1 MKKLRPVWILF
12 PLILIGIGGGFL
24 WFLAKEADL
33 ELVQQQPV
41 ERVKTVRQPLPE
53 DSIRKEEIIVE
64 ASKEEPIEWPEG
76 TVRNELVFDFQR
88 RSELEAFLRDAKR
101 AGIRDIEVIPALNL
115 VRVRVS
121 DDAEARLAKNL
132 SGNAGVSFN
141 PVVASPEVPAPDGVA
156 ASYLPFGDQALP
168 WIGVPDDNSDWGQ
181 GVRIAILD
189 TGVADHPSLENASIT
204 RMSLLEG
211 SGEDDLGTHGMAVAS
226 LLVGQGEIRGIAP
239 AAELLSIQVLDG
251 EGVGDG
257 FQLAKGII
265 AAVDGGADI
274 INLSLGTHSDIPF
287 LWEAVQYAQQRDVT
301 LVAAGGN
308 DGGGRLMYPAA
319 YSGVVAVGSIDGNG
333 QQVSFSNRGD
343 GLSVMAPGYG
353 LFVAGPDGSMVP
365 MNGTSFSG
373 PIVAGTLAYLQQT
386 LRPGEAVRVLQE
398 NANDAGR
405 PGADGIYGHGIIDIE
420 RVNWRDLPGVYDI
433 AVADHIVDLSGDVPQ
448 VLVTVENRGTAPTAN
463 ILLEVEIGDQIQ
475 RFPIAN
481 LGAGEVGARSIP
493 LVGRLSDKSEL
504 EIFSRVRVPGVDDLR
519 PDNDAKWGQI
529 RFRSPEE
536 DE

>member
-1 MKKLRPVWILF
+1 LKKLRPVWILF

-168 WIGVPDDNSDWGQ
+168 WIGVPDDNSDWGE
-181 GVRIAILD
+181 GIRIAVLD
-189 TGVADHPSLENASIT
+189 TGVADHPSLAGASIE
-204 RMSLLEG
+204 RISVLENPG
-211 SGEDDLGTHGMAVAS
+211 GKENIGTHGAAVAA
-226 LLVGQGEIRGIAP
+226 LLVGQGDVRGIVP
-239 AAELLSIQVLDG
+239 SAELLSVQVLNGD
-251 EGVGDG
+251 GVGDG
-257 FQLAKGII
+257 FQLAKGIM

-274 INLSLGTHSDIPF
+274 INLSLGTTSESLF
-287 LWEAVQYAQQRDVT
+287 LWDAVQYAMQRDVT

-308 DGGGRLMYPAA
+308 EGEGQLMYPAA
-319 YSGVVAVGSIDGNG
+319 YPGVVAVGSIDGNG
-333 QQVSFSNRGD
+333 QQVSFSNRGE
-343 GLSVMAPGYG
+343 GLSVMAPGLG
-353 LFVAGPDGSMVP
+353 LLTAGPDGSIVS
-365 MNGTSFSG
+365 MNGTSFSA
-373 PIVAGTLAYLQQT
+373 PIASGSLAYLQQSV
-386 LRPGEAVRVLQE
+386 RPGEAVRILQDY
-398 NANDAGR
+398 ANDAGQ
-405 PGADGIYGHGIIDIE
+405 PGHDGVYGHGIIDVE
-420 RVNWRDLPGVYDI
+420 RAEWRDVPGIYDI
-433 AVADHIVDLSGDVPQ
+433 AVADHVLELNNGKPQ
-448 VLVTVENRGTAPTAN
+448 MLITVENRGTAPAGN
-463 ILLEVEIGDQIQ
+463 IFLEVIAGDRVQT
-475 RFPIAN
+475 FPIQK
-481 LGAGEVGARSIP
+481 LSAGEVG
-493 LVGRLSDKSEL
+493 SETISL
-504 EIFSRVRVPGVDDLR
+504 GDLLRDRNEVEIFSRVYSPGLEDIR
-519 PDNDAKWGQI
+519 PDNDI
-529 RFRSPEE
+529 RRGRIRLQPRE
-536 DE
+536 DR

>member
-1 MKKLRPVWILF
+1 MPKRNWIIFAVL
-12 PLILIGIGGGFL
+12 LLGAAGGSL
-24 WFLAKEADL
+24 WFLAQEA
-33 ELVQQQPV
+33 ELPEPQEVASQKV
-41 ERVKTVRQPLPE
+41 IRQPLPE
-53 DSIRKEEIIVE
+53 SERERSFVSERKVFER
-64 ASKEEPIEWPEG
+64 EPISWPEG
-76 TVRNELVFDFQR
+76 AVRNELIFSFKTRGD
-88 RSELEAFLRDAKR
+88 LESFLREAR
-101 AGIRDIEVIPALNL
+101 QSGFSDIEVIPALNL
-115 VRVRVS
+115 VRIRVS
-121 DDAEARLAKNL
+121 DDQARQVADLT
-132 SGNAGVSFN
+132 GNAGVSFN
-141 PVVASPEVPAPDGVA
+141 PVVAAPEIPPMDGVA
-156 ASYLPFGDQALP
+156 ANYLPFGDQALP